1 MSTDVCV
8 AIVDDEEPVRRAL
21 GRLLR
26 LSHYDVTLFP
36 SGETF
41 LVSLDIATP
50 DCLIM
55 DVNMSGM
62 SGLDL
67 LQRLRSV
74 SIRIPTICI
83 TGAEDLELLQ
93 EVHAAGAAQLL
104 QKPIS
109 SPVLLDAIRMALGT
123 GD

>member
-1 MSTDVCV
+1 MSAAVRV

-26 LSHYDVTLFP
+26 VSHHEVTLFS

-41 LVSLDIATP
+41 LASLDAELP

-55 DVNMSGM
+55 DVNMPGM

-74 SIRIPTICI
+74 SIRIPAICI
-83 TGAEDLELLQ
+83 TGAEDVALSQ
-93 EVHAAGAAQLL
+93 EVHAAGAQLL
-104 QKPIS
+104 YKPFS
-109 SPVLLDAIRMALGT
+109 STVLLEAIWMALGT
-123 GD
+123 VD